1 MHIQNCKGI
10 NYSKD
15 VIDSIPKVPFS
26 GMSGI
31 KANLSLGFTNPVLG
45 WVLQLA

>member
-1 MHIQNCKGI
+1 MHIQNCKGV
-10 NYSKD
+10 NCSRD

-31 KANLSLGFTNPVLG
+31 QANQSLGFTSLVLG
-45 WVLQLA
+45 WVL